1 MQRLPILTAVR
12 LPAEQADA
20 LKRLSAS
27 TGRTESALH
36 RQAIATF
43 LAAQVTGAPATHP
56 PQGARR
62 EQ

>member
-1 MQRLPILTAVR
+1 MQHLPILTAVR

-20 LKRLSAS
+20 LKRLSAA

-43 LAAQVTGAPATHP
+43 LAAQVTGAPSSQQT
-56 PQGARR
+56 QGAQR